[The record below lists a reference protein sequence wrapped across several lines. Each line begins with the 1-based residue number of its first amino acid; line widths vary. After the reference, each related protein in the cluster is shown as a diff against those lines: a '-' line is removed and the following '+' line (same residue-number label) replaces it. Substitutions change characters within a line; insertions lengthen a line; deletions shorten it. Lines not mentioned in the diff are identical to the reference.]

1 MQQPHSLTALVTVAA
16 LIVYLWM
23 GVRVAGARRRCG
35 IHAPAMTGDPV
46 LERTIR
52 AHLNTLEWLP
62 PFLVG
67 LWLFSI
73 YWNDRVAALI
83 GAVWIAGR
91 VFYALTYA
99 AGEAK
104 RLPCFLIHGL
114 AVFALLIGAAAGA
127 LRTLSVTGGL

>member
-91 VFYALTYA
+91 VFYALAYA

-104 RLPCFLIHGL
+104 RLPGFLIQGL
-114 AVFALLIGAAAGA
+114 AGFALLIGAAAGA